1 MWLND
6 LRRRFFILTIFLL
19 SFLGMSYQAI
29 AQNKP
34 PLRVGFSMALT
45 GPLAANGK
53 AALLSMEIWREET
66 NKNGGL
72 IGRQVEFVYYDDQSN
87 PSLIPGLYTKLLDS
101 DKVEV
106 VVSPYGTNLISPAMP
121 LIMQR
126 NLVFLTL
133 FGVDVNAKF
142 NYPGYFQMM
151 PNGKNPTVGISG
163 GFFDAAMTAKEKPKT
178 VAFIGGD
185 AEFQAVTIEGARE
198 VAKKYNLKVVYDKS
212 YPPNTTDF
220 TPVLRA
226 IQATNPDIIYVASYP
241 GETPGLVRAANEIG
255 LKASVFG
262 GTMIGC
268 GFASHKKQLGPLL
281 NGLLC
286 YELYVPEKTVKF
298 EGIEAFLKT
307 YQSRAEKE
315 GVDPL
320 GFYLPPYAYAQMQI
334 LGQSIEKVG
343 SIDNKK
349 LIDYIHNTKF
359 TTVVGD
365 VKFATN
371 GEWEV
376 GRPLYVQYRG
386 IKGNDLEQFR
396 KPGPAAIISPAELK
410 SGDLITPYQEA
421 KKR

>member
-1 MWLND
+1 MLV
-6 LRRRFFILTIFLL
+6 FFVL
-19 SFLGMSYQAI
+19 SSFGIVFQVS

-34 PLRVGFSMALT
+34 PLKIGFSMALT

-53 AALLSMEIWREET
+53 AALLSMEIWREEI
-66 NKNGGL
+66 NKKGGL
-72 IGRQVEFVYYDDQSN
+72 IGRQVEFVYYDDQAN

-101 DKVEV
+101 DKVDV
-106 VVSPYGTNLISPAMP
+106 VVSPYGTNLIAPAMP

-126 NLVFLTL
+126 NLVFITL

-151 PNGKNPTVGISG
+151 PNGKEPAVGIAS

-178 VAFIGGD
+178 VAFVGGD
-185 AEFQAVTIEGARE
+185 AEFQAVTIEGARQI
-198 VAKKYNLKVVYDKS
+198 AKKYNLKVVYDKT
-212 YPPNTTDF
+212 YPPNTTDY

-226 IQATNPDIIYVASYP
+226 IQATNPDIVYVASYP
-241 GETPGLVRAANEIG
+241 GESPGIIRAANEIG
-255 LKASVFG
+255 LKATVFG

-268 GFASHKKQLGPLL
+268 GFAAVKKQLGPLL

-298 EGIEAFLKT
+298 EGIESFLKM

-320 GFYLPPYAYAQMQI
+320 GFYLPPYAYAEMQI
-334 LGQSIEKVG
+334 LGQAIEKVG

-349 LIDYIHNTKF
+349 LIDYIHATKF
-359 TTVVGD
+359 NTVVGE
-365 VKFATN
+365 VKFAAN

-386 IKGNDLEQFR
+386 IKGNDIDQFR
-396 KPGPAAIISPAELK
+396 KPGPASIIFPNDLK
-410 SGDLITPYQEA
+410 SGELITPYHEA
-421 KKR
+421 RK